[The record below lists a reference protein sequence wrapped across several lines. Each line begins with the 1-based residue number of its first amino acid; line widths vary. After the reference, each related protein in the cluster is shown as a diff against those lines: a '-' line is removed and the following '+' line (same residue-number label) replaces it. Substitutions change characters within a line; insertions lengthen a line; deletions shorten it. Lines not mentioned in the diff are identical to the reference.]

1 MNVFVLKTI
10 RVMSLYLP
18 LPTNW
23 HNSIENIRSL
33 INCFD
38 PAKNEQKKGKSFV
51 YQNKSINFAAADT
64 RYQH

>member
-1 MNVFVLKTI
+1 
-10 RVMSLYLP
+10 MSLYLP

-38 PAKNEQKKGKSFV
+38 PAKNEQKKANPLSIKTKALTL
-51 YQNKSINFAAADT
+51 QPLIRDISINSN
-64 RYQH
+64 H